1 MESRARGGGFTGAQG
16 LERLLQSEFT
26 GNLGKIGG
34 AEKEEVSHG
43 SWTSQEASWGPCA
56 AVQGPV
62 QGDGLLTWDSAVEL
76 GLGWSCEPMEVLT
89 DGLSTGCLK
98 RNMWMLW
105 SC

>member
-34 AEKEEVSHG
+34 VEKEEVSHG

-98 RNMWMLW
+98 RNMWML
-105 SC
+105 